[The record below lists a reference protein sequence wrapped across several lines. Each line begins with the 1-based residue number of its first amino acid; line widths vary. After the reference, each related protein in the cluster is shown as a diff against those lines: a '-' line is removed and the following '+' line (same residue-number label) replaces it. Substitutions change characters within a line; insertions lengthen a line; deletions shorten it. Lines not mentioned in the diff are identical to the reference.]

1 MCDTLEEDIWSVGVC
16 KEIHHIL
23 SVTVSY
29 CTVLYIKNW
38 FHLFKNIGR
47 NILVLFMFFQHMQ
60 SSLHENTLAVF
71 PASNFFFSQWMKPKR
86 CSTVPKQLTLM
97 NLFFL
102 MNLSM
107 TQVNLQLRFDD
118 SHWLNQLEQL
128 VIYHLTQ
135 SLNHRS
141 LVLTIFNS
149 KWTKNCYCVE
159 VSMKWKF
166 SPSIFLNAFYLSYCE

>member
-1 MCDTLEEDIWSVGVC
+1 MWECVKRCITFCQSLY
-16 KEIHHIL
+16 H
-23 SVTVSY
+23 TVQY
-29 CTVLYIKNW
+29 CTSRTGFISLKILEGTFW
-38 FHLFKNIGR
+38 FCSCFFNICSR
-47 NILVLFMFFQHMQ
+47 LCMKILWQCFL
-60 SSLHENTLAVF
+60 LAI
-71 PASNFFFSQWMKPKR
+71 FFFQWMKPKR